1 MSAKKKTA
9 KPTKK
14 SLITAYMTQTLEGE
28 RFPASVFK
36 FCKENTIDEAD
47 FYALFGSMESLQKEI
62 WVFFF
67 EETKTLLEKDAA
79 YTGYGNRE
87 RMLSF
92 YFTFFELLGLNR
104 SYVLF
109 ALGQTAEPMQQL
121 GQLKGLRRSIKIF
134 SRELIEDANIEKNLK
149 ITKHNPDIF
158 SEGAWL
164 QLAFL
169 LRFWIQDDSPGFEKT
184 DVAIEK
190 SVNTIFDI
198 FDNTPLERVLDFGK
212 FLFKERF
219 A

>member
-9 KPTKK
+9 KPDKK
-14 SLITAYMTQTLEGE
+14 TLLAAYMTQSLENE
-28 RFPASVFK
+28 RFPVSVFK
-36 FCKENTIDEAD
+36 FCKEQEIEESD
-47 FYALFGSMESLQKEI
+47 FYSLFGSMESLQKEI
-62 WVFFF
+62 WVFFY
-67 EETKTLLEKDAA
+67 EETIALLEKDKA

-104 SYVLF
+104 SYILF
-109 ALGQTAEPMQQL
+109 ALRQSGEPMQKL
-121 GQLKGLRRSIKIF
+121 NQLKGLRSHTRAF
-134 SRELIEDANIEKNLK
+134 ARDLIEEANAEKS
-149 ITKHNPDIF
+149 TKLTQHNPEVF
-158 SEGAWL
+158 AEGAWL
-164 QLAFL
+164 QLMFL
-169 LRFWIQDDSPGFEKT
+169 LRFWINDDSPGFEKT

>member
-1 MSAKKKTA
+1 MSAKRKVA
-9 KPTKK
+9 KPNKK
-14 SLITAYMTQTLEGE
+14 SLITAFMTQTLEAE
-28 RFPASVFK
+28 RFPVSVFK
-36 FCKENTIDEAD
+36 FCKENDIEEAD

-67 EETKTLLEKDAA
+67 EETMRLLEKDAA
-79 YTGYGNRE
+79 YAGYGNRE

-104 SYVLF
+104 SYILF
-109 ALGQTAEPMQQL
+109 ALSQSSQTMEQL
-121 GQLKGLRRSIKIF
+121 GQLKGLRKSIKIF
-134 SRELIEDANIEKNLK
+134 SRDLIEDANAEKNLK
-149 ITKHNPDIF
+149 ITRHNPDIF

-169 LRFWIQDDSPGFEKT
+169 LRFWIRDDSPGFEKT

-198 FDNTPLERVLDFGK
+198 FDNTPMERVLDFGK
-212 FLFKERF
+212 FLFKEHF

>member
-1 MSAKKKTA
+1 MSAKRKKEKA
-9 KPTKK
+9 DKK
-14 SLITAYMTQTLEGE
+14 SLITAYMTETLEKE
-28 RFPASVFK
+28 RYPVSVFK
-36 FCKENTIDEAD
+36 FCKEQGIEEAD
-47 FYALFGSMESLQKEI
+47 FYSMFGSMESLQKGI
-62 WVFFF
+62 WNSFF
-67 EETKTLLEKDAA
+67 EQTVALLEKDKA
-79 YTGYGNRE
+79 YASYGNRE

-109 ALGQTAEPMQQL
+109 ALGQSEQQMQQL
-121 GQLKGLRRSIKIF
+121 GQLKGLRRHTRAYAK
-134 SRELIEDANIEKNLK
+134 ELIEDANAEKNLK
-149 ITKHNPDIF
+149 ITQHNPDVF
-158 SEGAWL
+158 AEGAWL
-164 QLAFL
+164 QLMFL
-169 LRFWIQDDSPGFEKT
+169 LRFWINDDSPGFEKT

>member
-1 MSAKKKTA
+1 MSAKKKMA

-14 SLITAYMTQTLEGE
+14 SLITDYMTQSLEAD
-28 RFPASVFK
+28 RFPTSVFK
-36 FCKENTIDEAD
+36 FCRDNNIEESD
-47 FYALFGSMESLQKEI
+47 FYALFGSLELLQKEI
-62 WVFFF
+62 WVLFF
-67 EETKTLLEKDAA
+67 EETTALLEKDKA
-79 YTGYGNRE
+79 YTDYGNRE

-104 SYVLF
+104 SYILF
-109 ALGQTAEPMQQL
+109 ALGEAKESMQQL
-121 GQLKGLRRSIKIF
+121 SQLKGLRKSIKTF
-134 SRELIEDANIEKNLK
+134 ARDLIEDANSEKNTK
-149 ITKHNPDIF
+149 ITRHNPNVF

>member
-1 MSAKKKTA
+1 
-9 KPTKK
+9 
-14 SLITAYMTQTLEGE
+14 
-28 RFPASVFK
+28 
-36 FCKENTIDEAD
+36 
-47 FYALFGSMESLQKEI
+47 MESLQKEI
-62 WVFFF
+62 WIFFF
-67 EETKTLLEKDAA
+67 EETKTLLEQDEA
-79 YTGYGNRE
+79 YAGYGNRE

-121 GQLKGLRRSIKIF
+121 GQLKGLRRSIKLF
-134 SRELIEDANIEKNLK
+134 ARELIEDANAEKNSK

>member
-1 MSAKKKTA
+1 MSAKKKTGQ
-9 KPTKK
+9 PNKK
-14 SLITAYMTQTLEGE
+14 SLITAYMTETLENE
-28 RFPASVFK
+28 RFPVSVFK
-36 FCKENTIDEAD
+36 FCKQQKIEEAD
-47 FYALFGSMESLQKEI
+47 FYSVFGSMESLQNGI

-67 EETKTLLEKDAA
+67 EETQALLEKDPGYA
-79 YTGYGNRE
+79 GYGNRE

-109 ALGQTAEPMQQL
+109 ALRQSGESMQHL
-121 GQLKGLRRSIKIF
+121 SQLKGLRKKTRSYA
-134 SRELIEDANIEKNLK
+134 RDLIEEANAEKNIKL
-149 ITKHNPDIF
+149 TKHNPDVF
-158 SEGAWL
+158 AEGAWL
-164 QLAFL
+164 QLSFL
-169 LRFWIQDDSPGFEKT
+169 LRFWLNDDSPGFEKT

-212 FLFKERF
+212 FLFKEHF

>member
-1 MSAKKKTA
+1 MSAKRKVA
-9 KPTKK
+9 KPNKK
-14 SLITAYMTQTLEGE
+14 SLITAFMTQTLEAE
-28 RFPASVFK
+28 RFPVSVFK
-36 FCKENTIDEAD
+36 FCKENDIEEAD

-67 EETKTLLEKDAA
+67 EETTRLMEKDAA
-79 YTGYGNRE
+79 YAGYGNRE

-104 SYVLF
+104 SYILF
-109 ALGQTAEPMQQL
+109 ALSQSSQTMEQL
-121 GQLKGLRRSIKIF
+121 GQLKGLRKSIKIF
-134 SRELIEDANIEKNLK
+134 SRDLIEDANAEKNLK
-149 ITKHNPDIF
+149 ITRHNPDIF

-169 LRFWIQDDSPGFEKT
+169 LRFWIRDDSPGFEKT

-198 FDNTPLERVLDFGK
+198 FDNTPMERVLDFGK
-212 FLFKERF
+212 FLFKEHF

>member
-1 MSAKKKTA
+1 MSAKRKPA

-14 SLITAYMTQTLEGE
+14 SLISAYMTQALEAD
-28 RFPASVFK
+28 RSPVSVFK
-36 FCKENTIDEAD
+36 FCKENNIPEAE

-62 WVFFF
+62 WIFFF
-67 EETKTLLEKDAA
+67 EETKTLLEQDEA
-79 YTGYGNRE
+79 YAGYGNRE

-121 GQLKGLRRSIKIF
+121 GQLKGLRRSIKLF
-134 SRELIEDANIEKNLK
+134 ARELIEDANAEKNSK